1 MGVTTTAD
9 IKLSNAKDKI
19 SEAYKELLEVLDE
32 DTWGHDEFK
41 DGFLDTVQEVAMEL
55 LKLKRKL

>member
-9 IKLSNAKDKI
+9 EKIRSAKDLI
-19 SEAYKELLEVLDE
+19 SEAYKELLIALDV
-32 DTWGHDEFK
+32 DTWGHNEFK
-41 DGFLDTVQEVAMEL
+41 EEYIDQVQEVVIEL

>member
-9 IKLSNAKDKI
+9 EKIAMAKELLS
-19 SEAYKELLEVLDE
+19 SAYKELLIVLDE
-32 DTWGHDEFK
+32 DTWGHK
-41 DGFLDTVQEVAMEL
+41 DFNEEYITTIHEVSSEL